1 MTSRNPTT
9 KCSRRAS
16 QKLKAIRHILHTIGV
31 IPDFIKQPQESIP
44 IIMVMKMIGN
54 SISIIKLIRQ
64 PINVGGC
71 FAYLRGLLIAAR
83 VR

>member
-1 MTSRNPTT
+1 MKNMGEFHYSNR
-9 KCSRRAS
+9 
-16 QKLKAIRHILHTIGV
+16 
-31 IPDFIKQPQESIP
+31 P
-44 IIMVMKMIGN
+44 IIRVMKIVDN

>member
-1 MTSRNPTT
+1 MKHMVEFNYSNR
-9 KCSRRAS
+9 
-16 QKLKAIRHILHTIGV
+16 
-31 IPDFIKQPQESIP
+31 P
-44 IIMVMKMIGN
+44 IIRVMKMVGK
-54 SISIIKLIRQ
+54 SISIIKLTRQ